1 MSSNFSELKINNE
14 LKELIKLNGFEVM
27 TPVQEASISEFLKK
41 DVIVQSQTGSGKT
54 LSYLIPIF
62 NKIQCISQMREDKK
76 EAANDIIQALII
88 VPTRELCLQI
98 SGIVESFKFRNANII
113 GGSPIEEDVK
123 KLKANI
129 VVGTPGRLFEIVL
142 ANRGSFN
149 KIKYLVID
157 ECDKLFGHEFEA
169 KLFKIIEMLPKSR
182 ITGLFSATID
192 DNVNRLSLHC
202 SNNPLVIKVSEHV
215 PEKLSLKYKLLEP
228 RSKIEE
234 IFKIVKNKKC
244 IVFMA
249 TCNSVDFFYSLFEN
263 ARLKALNDKTDES
276 DKALEYRW
284 HKIHGK
290 MDQNDRNEVYTNFER
305 EGGTLICT
313 DVAARGIDFKNIDSV
328 IHFDV
333 PKDYS
338 NIIHRSGRT
347 ARNGQ
352 SGDSIIFIMENEK
365 AFIDFM
371 KLKGVELDNSD
382 SHKTQDVHANDLPK
396 AAEKFTCDLDVTY
409 DHLKQI
415 MDKDL
420 LDKAVKA
427 FVSYIRSYKEHILS
441 YILNFKEL
449 NYDSLT
455 ELFFLERIPSMAE
468 LKHVKFKNFARPDQP
483 ANKNKKNFK
492 KRKLY

>member
-1 MSSNFSELKINNE
+1 MSSNFSELRINNE

-27 TPVQEASISEFLKK
+27 TPVQEASIPEFLKK

-62 NKIQCISQMREDKK
+62 NKIQSIFQMKEDKK

-88 VPTRELCLQI
+88 APTRELCLQI
-98 SGIVESFKFRNANII
+98 SGIIESFKFKNANII

-123 KLKANI
+123 KLKASI
-129 VVGTPGRLFEIVL
+129 VVGTPGRLFEILL
-142 ANRGSFN
+142 ANRGLFN

-157 ECDKLFGHEFEA
+157 ECDKLFGYEFEA

-182 ITGLFSATID
+182 TTGLFSATID

-249 TCNSVDFFYSLFEN
+249 TCNSVDFFYNLFEN
-263 ARLKALNDKTDES
+263 ARLRELNDGNKM
-276 DKALEYRW
+276 LGYRW

-313 DVAARGIDFKNIDSV
+313 DVAARGIDFKNIDAV

-371 KLKGVELDNSD
+371 KLKGVELNNAD
-382 SHKTQDVHANDLPK
+382 SNRMQGAHANELPET
-396 AAEKFTCDLDVTY
+396 AEKVTCDTTY

-420 LDKAVKA
+420 LNKAVKA

-468 LKHVKFKNFARPDQP
+468 LKHVKFKNFSRPDQP